1 MGGCFV
7 FSCFVCLCVCF
18 CFFIFLFCL
27 IVCGFW
33 LLLLFFGGLG
43 RFFAVVCP
51 CVCVREGVNICVKVK
66 LCTFYDF
73 YQRCERHHFNI
84 YFVNFTFV
92 NFTFSNF
99 KCVYFKTFVKIV
111 TFIDIRKKIILTLP
125 TLYL

>member
-1 MGGCFV
+1 M
-7 FSCFVCLCVCF
+7 CLF
-18 CFFIFLFCL
+18 LFLSFLFCL

-33 LLLLFFGGLG
+33 LLLLFFWGLG

-51 CVCVREGVNICVKVK
+51 CVCVREGVKINICVKVK

-99 KCVYFKTFVKIV
+99 KFVYFKTFVKIV
-111 TFIDIRKKIILTLP
+111 NLLTLEKISS
-125 TLYL
+125 